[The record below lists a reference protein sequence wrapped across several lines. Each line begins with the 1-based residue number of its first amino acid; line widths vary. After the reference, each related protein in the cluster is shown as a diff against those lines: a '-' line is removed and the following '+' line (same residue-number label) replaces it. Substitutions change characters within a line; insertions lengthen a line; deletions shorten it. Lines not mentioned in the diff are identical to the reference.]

1 MRLKTVATAFLIF
14 EAVAWGQ
21 VASPPGLCLSVNDAP
36 GTANSYL
43 PLASGGDV
51 YLGFTAPGSATIEQ
65 IELQNGGF
73 PIASVISVAVHQS
86 NGSVLGPLLGTGA
99 SGPQSAGWIPL
110 VLSSAVPLTSGA
122 FYVLH
127 LTLSSGI
134 FQLVGD
140 AAQPVP
146 IQYVLNCGPNPPP
159 AFPPCSSYATSGT
172 FGARL
177 RFRALACGPT
187 PLASAVQIGTG
198 CGVAPYF
205 PALYTNLPP
214 VLGTTVFPLWVSSFV
229 SGYIQIYWAVGPATG
244 GSNLGLGGGCTS
256 YLDPVSLQALY
267 NLAFRHRTG

>member
-1 MRLKTVATAFLIF
+1 
-14 EAVAWGQ
+14 
-21 VASPPGLCLSVNDAP
+21 
-36 GTANSYL
+36 
-43 PLASGGDV
+43 
-51 YLGFTAPGSATIEQ
+51 
-65 IELQNGGF
+65 
-73 PIASVISVAVHQS
+73 
-86 NGSVLGPLLGTGA
+86 
-99 SGPQSAGWIPL
+99 

-127 LTLSSGI
+127 LTLSSGL

-205 PALYTNLPP
+205 PDLYTNLPP
-214 VLGTTVFPLWVSSFV
+214 VLGTAAFPLWVSSFV
-229 SGYIQIYWAVGPATG
+229 GGYIQIYWAFGSATG
-244 GSNLGLGGGCTS
+244 GNNLGFGGGCTS
-256 YLDPVSLQALY
+256 YMDPVSLQTLY
-267 NLAFRHRTG
+267 NLGAEPLLAGYNTGIQTSFQVSLPSNPALAGAVFTAQALIVGQSGVPTPCGMIQITNALQVTLGY